1 MKTITVAELESLVR
15 REDWRREQ
23 DYEFA
28 ELSVRRENRFD
39 PGEGVPHTWGWASK
53 ISTLGGI
60 KITYTETFAYDDYEP
75 NSLVS
80 GAEGLDEVWR
90 MEGVRVVDEDGDE
103 ITIAELSDR
112 LGPEFKEI
120 DYNFLKIGQVTDID
134 VDEEDSS
141 MKTYTLDVDNA
152 PSIRFTGALIGSAE
166 SSPNNASGSSYS
178 GATGRWTELKLY
190 KTKGGLY
197 VCHQIGR
204 TQWNGERDRYSAK
217 VCKDIEEVKAFFGHR
232 WLAKELYEDAGIDD
246 AVDVE

>member
-1 MKTITVAELESLVR
+1 MKTITVAEFEGLVSR
-15 REDWRREQ
+15 NDWKREQ
-23 DYEFA
+23 DHEFV
-28 ELSVRRENRFD
+28 ERSVLRGCRLGG
-39 PGEGVPHTWGWASK
+39 GESVPHTWGCASK
-53 ISTLGGI
+53 VSTLGGI
-60 KITYTETFAYDDYEP
+60 TITYTETFAYDDYEP
-75 NSLVS
+75 ETLS
-80 GAEGLDEVWR
+80 AETESLDEVWR
-90 MEGVRVVDEDGDE
+90 MEGVSVVDEDGDE

-178 GATGRWTELKLY
+178 GATGRWTELELY